1 MQHHRLAP
9 LGLVIALA
17 LSIFTGLRA
26 QSAELVPFK
35 VGQVSPANTFL
46 AIWVAQAAGLYEA
59 QGLKV
64 EVVPMVGGSR
74 AGPDLRSGRAN
85 LIHVG
90 LSSVVR
96 ANLTGSGDLRSI
108 GSLSNVVRATMFTA
122 PGVKT
127 AADLK
132 GGIVGISS
140 PGSES
145 DSATTLALRRLGL
158 SRDDV
163 VIKDIGVERFAA
175 VRDGKVAATLLGEPS
190 RSEAFAA
197 GLNPIVD
204 LYADRI
210 PWLYSGLTIDHGYL
224 REHRDVLMRFLRA
237 TVEGNYLAVTDAPR
251 AKATLARELALTNPK
266 FIDASYENF
275 KAETPLNAEI
285 DRAGAENVIAT
296 TVPPA
301 ASHKLDDYIDTSLT
315 DALRGDGFYAE
326 MARKYG
332 AK

>member
-1 MQHHRLAP
+1 MPRHGIALVA
-9 LGLVIALA
+9 GLVIALA
-17 LSIFTGLRA
+17 GWAPGCFRA
-26 QSAELVPFK
+26 VAAELVPFK

-46 AIWVAQAAGLYEA
+46 AIWVAQASGLYAA
-59 QGLKV
+59 QGLAV
-64 EVVPMVGGSR
+64 EVVPMVGGSQ
-74 AGPDLRSGRAN
+74 AGPDLKSGRAN

-122 PGVKT
+122 PGIRT

-132 GGIVGISS
+132 GKVVGISS

-175 VRDGKVAATLLGEPS
+175 VRDSKVAATLLGEPT

-197 GLNPIVD
+197 GLNAIVD

-210 PWLYSGLTIDHGYL
+210 PWLYSGLTVDHGYL
-224 REHRDVLMRFLRA
+224 GEHRDALMRFLRA
-237 TVEGNYLAVTDAPR
+237 TVEGNYLAVTDPAR
-251 AKATLARELALTNPK
+251 AKATLAKELKLTDPK
-266 FIDASYENF
+266 FIDASYANF

-285 DRAGAENVIAT
+285 DRKGAENVIAT
-296 TVPPA
+296 MVPAA

-315 DALRGDGFYAE
+315 GALRADGFFAE
-326 MARKYG
+326 MARKYR
-332 AK
+332 

>member
-1 MQHHRLAP
+1 MPRHRVALLASA
-9 LGLVIALA
+9 VIALA
-17 LSIFTGLRA
+17 WSGLMGDRA
-26 QSAELVPFK
+26 AAELVPFR
-35 VGQVSPANTFL
+35 VGMVSPANTFL
-46 AIWVAQAAGLYEA
+46 AIWVAQASGLYEA

-64 EVVPMVGGSR
+64 EVVPMVGGSQ
-74 AGPDLRSGRAN
+74 AGQDLKSGRAN

-96 ANLTGSGDLRSI
+96 ANLTGRGDLRSI

-122 PGVKT
+122 PGIKT

-132 GGIVGISS
+132 GGVVGISS

-145 DSATTLALRRLGL
+145 DTATTLALRRLGL

-175 VRDGKVAATLLGEPS
+175 VRDGKVAATLLGEPT

-197 GLNPIVD
+197 GLNAIVD
-204 LYADRI
+204 LYAERI
-210 PWLYSGLTIDHGYL
+210 PWLYSGLTVDHGYL
-224 REHRDVLMRFLRA
+224 KDHRDALMKFLRA
-237 TVEGNYLAVTDAPR
+237 TVEGNYLAVADAPR
-251 AKATLARELALTNPK
+251 AKATLAKELSLTNPK
-266 FIDASYENF
+266 LIDASYDNF

-285 DRAGAENVIAT
+285 DRAGAENVVAT
-296 TVPPA
+296 IVPPA
-301 ASHKLDDYIDTSLT
+301 ASHDLGDYIDTSLT
-315 DALRGDGFYAE
+315 DALHADGFFAE

-332 AK
+332 TK